1 MQNYSTSSGY
11 YYRGMRCNG
20 STDQSEAGYSY
31 FSYGVIPNF
40 IVKCDSSQIVEGFIQ
55 NTSSDFFLSGYI
67 TDGIELYT
75 NLLSQTVSSYWNTYS
90 SPAPDGSPFIFIRY
104 PYNSYGFNTRPTG
117 ESRYNSVDYYEVDR
131 STELTERLN
140 AAGDVD
146 IYADF
151 SYTTIYIRGWATA
164 VSIVTPTVTTQAATS
179 IGTNQATGNGNITD
193 TGGENCSERGIC
205 YIQGSSGDPT
215 TADSKEADTA
225 GGYGTGTFSKVVS
238 GLTENTAYRFRAYAI
253 NSAGTSYGSTVSVTT
268 LPTAT
273 YSAQLLRTVKSAAGY
288 SGQTLRQVE
297 KAATYSAQTVR
308 AITVPASYSAQVL
321 RIVGI
326 TAGYS
331 AQMFRTVLSAG
342 TYSAQTLRQI
352 ERAAGYSA
360 QTLRVITVPATYSA
374 QTLRQI
380 TTGALYSAQ
389 TYRVI
394 WAPMKTTVKL
404 GGVIVQRASQ
414 SLSLE
419 LEVGQRSTG
428 EVIIMDLPGTASY
441 PEGTPVLVERVAIH
455 TGNVFERLFAGF
467 VENYKIIRIAP
478 AVPDRYH
485 ALTLKDGHYLADKRY
500 AAESYTGQTAG
511 YIINDLFEKYLEDEG
526 VTIGSIETGPVVAE
540 MVVNYVQVSKAF
552 DRLAER
558 CGFVWYID
566 EYFKLYF
573 TAKTT
578 TAAPWPL
585 LSSDIFRENTPEG
598 TLASS
603 NPMYRNRQYIRAGKS
618 LTDTQTE
625 TKVGDGS
632 STAFVVGFPIAKV
645 PTITVDTVAQTVGIK
660 GLDEDKDWYW
670 NKGDAV
676 ITASVAPAADSVIIC
691 EYQGEYEIMV
701 VREKLDEI
709 VARRNLEGSTG
720 IVEAVGDA
728 PHITDRDALQ
738 EHALATL
745 THYGAS
751 GRLFSFPTLRD
762 GLRPGQLLPVTH
774 SAYSLSAE
782 QMLIEAISISEFS
795 AGNLRYD
802 VRAIS
807 GPLIGDWSQFFKK
820 ISGQSEDVLGR
831 LNVGVDQ
838 VLIILV
844 EEAEVWGWGES
855 ISITP
860 YACPLPSADLY
871 PAEDLYPC

>member
-1 MQNYSTSSGY
+1 MTSTPDTSFTIPILGSYSAYTYQLWRGAYSSSPVTA
-11 YYRGMRCNG
+11 NG
-20 STDQSEAGYSY
+20 SLASGAGNM
-31 FSYGVIPNF
+31 PNPPS
-40 IVKCDSSQIVEGFIQ
+40 VTVGYDNSLVVAVGFIDDDDVSDIGAPPGYTNLTAGWGPNNDGSAGCTVAMASFVQ
-55 NTSSDFFLSGYI
+55 NTSTEDPGAFSGSGN
-67 TDGIELYT
+67 DEWKA
-75 NLLSQTVSSYWNTYS
+75 QTIAIRPSS
-90 SPAPDGSPFIFIRY
+90 
-104 PYNSYGFNTRPTG
+104 
-117 ESRYNSVDYYEVDR
+117 
-131 STELTERLN
+131 
-140 AAGDVD
+140 
-146 IYADF
+146 
-151 SYTTIYIRGWATA
+151 
-164 VSIVTPTVTTQAATS
+164 VSIPTVTTQAAS
-179 IGTNQATGNGNITD
+179 DVADDSVTGNGNITA
-193 TGGENCSERGIC
+193 TNGANCSRRGFC
-205 YIQGSSGDPT
+205 YLQGTSGDPT
-215 TADSKEADTA
+215 TANSVAYDDGTF
-225 GGYGTGTFSKVVS
+225 GTGVFTKSIT
-238 GLTENTAYRFRAYAI
+238 GLSAGTTYRVRAYAV

-268 LPTAT
+268 PQTAS
-273 YSAQLLRTVKSAAGY
+273 YSAQVLRVVTSAAGY

-297 KAATYSAQTVR
+297 KAAGYSAQTLR
-308 AITVPASYSAQVL
+308 AITVPASYSAQTL

-331 AQMFRTVLSAG
+331 AQVLRTVLSAG

-352 ERAAGYSA
+352 EKAAGYSA
-360 QTLRVITVPATYSA
+360 QTLRVITVPASYSA

-380 TTGALYSAQ
+380 TTGASCSAQ
-389 TYRVI
+389 TLRI
-394 WAPMKTTVKL
+394 LWAPMKTTVKL
-404 GGVIVQRASQ
+404 GGVLVQRASQ

-428 EVIIMDLPGTASY
+428 EVIIMDLTGTASY
-441 PEGTPVLVERVAIH
+441 PEGTPVLVERVASH

-511 YIINDLFEKYLEDEG
+511 YIVNDLFEKYLEDEG

-585 LSSDIFRENTPEG
+585 LSSDIFREGSPEG
-598 TLASS
+598 TLESS
-603 NPMYRNRQYIRAGKS
+603 NPMYRNRQYVRAGKS

-625 TKVGDGS
+625 TKIGDGS

-676 ITASVAPAADSVIIC
+676 ITAAVAPTSAAVIVC
-691 EYQGEYEIMV
+691 QYQGEYEIMV

-709 VARRNLEGSTG
+709 VFRRNLEGSTG

-745 THYGAS
+745 THYGES
-751 GRLFSFPTLRD
+751 GRQFSFPTLRD

-774 SAYSLSAE
+774 SAYNLSAE
-782 QMLIEAISISEFS
+782 QMLIASVRISEFS

-802 VRAIS
+802 VNALS
-807 GPLIGDWSQFFKK
+807 GPLIGDWSQFFRKL
-820 ISGQSEDVLGR
+820 SGQSEDVLGR

-844 EEAEVWGWGES
+844 EAAEVWGWGES
-855 ISITP
+855 VSITP
-860 YACPLPSADLY
+860 CACPLPSESLY